1 MITLV
6 YLSIIMAKKKVHAEV
21 GKRVVE
27 LSNLDKVL
35 YPEDGILKAEIIEYY
50 LKLAP
55 TILNHIRGRALSLVR
70 YPDGIHGEQFFQ
82 KHRPDWTPDW
92 IDYKRLGQER
102 KKEYV
107 VAKEEA
113 TLVWLANLACLELHQ
128 IHSFSEHSDKPDY
141 IVYDL
146 DPPEDG
152 SMPLDQLKAI
162 AFDLKE
168 HLERYNYHVYVKTTG
183 GKGLHILTPIEARY
197 SFEECFQTAKL
208 IASEFIKKHD
218 QTTLHIKKEARKGRV
233 LIDIYRNR
241 PSQTIV
247 CPYSLRGRVGATAS
261 TPITWEELETLSDLA
276 DWNIR
281 TTLDRVLNEGDAWEQ
296 IRGWAVP
303 LHTDKRTPVSK
314 ALPPNER
321 HKTPAQLEDYE
332 KKRDPSRTPEPFES
346 DLDVAG
352 SRFCIQRHH
361 ASHLHY
367 DLRLEQDGVLKS
379 WAIPRGMPPF
389 PGVKRLAVQTEDHP
403 LKYLTFEGEIPK
415 GEYGGGMMWIYAIGR
430 YEITKEKKQGFYFRL
445 SGKQLSAE
453 YRMHLMKD
461 KEWLLERVDQPQQ
474 NLLEPFIKP
483 MLADASKRV
492 PIGDYYYELKW
503 DGIRALIYVN
513 EGQLRIFSRN
523 GNDITEQFPELELP
537 EQAFRINNAIF
548 DGEIVCLDQE
558 GRANFKKVI
567 KRLMSKKHFDRE
579 SKRSPAYCYLFD
591 CLYLDGRSLMND
603 PQERRRW
610 WMIDSLRVGQTNF
623 RVSELEE
630 DGKALF
636 AAAKAHGLEG
646 IVAKRKE
653 AKYQPGKRSD
663 AWIKVKVKETKD
675 CAIIGYTIGE
685 GEREQT
691 FGSLQ
696 LAEQSEDGWV
706 YRGRVGTGFDDRL
719 LKSLSKEFE
728 QLVTKEPPVASE
740 VHEEHK
746 TVWVK
751 PSLMCE
757 VEFSMITDNGTFRDP
772 VFKKLITRD

>member
-1 MITLV
+1 
-6 YLSIIMAKKKVHAEV
+6 MAKQKVHAEV

-35 YPEDGILKAEIIEYY
+35 YPDDEIMKAEIIEYY

-70 YPDGIHGEQFFQ
+70 YPDGIYGEQFFQ

-107 VAKEEA
+107 VAKEDA
-113 TLVWLANLACLELHQ
+113 TLVWLANLACLEIHQ

-152 SMPLDQLKAI
+152 SFPLKDLIDI
-162 AFDLKE
+162 AFALKE
-168 HLERYNYHVYVKTTG
+168 HLERYNYHVFVKTTG
-183 GKGLHILTPIEARY
+183 GKGLHLLTPIEARY
-197 SFEECFQTAKL
+197 SFEECFQAAKKV
-208 IASEFIKKHD
+208 ASDFIKKD
-218 QTTLHIKKEARKGRV
+218 DRTTLHIKKESRKGRV
-233 LIDIYRNR
+233 LVDIYRNR

-247 CPYSLRGRVGATAS
+247 CPYSLRGRIGATAS
-261 TPITWEELETLSDLA
+261 TPIGWEELGELDDLSK
-276 DWNIR
+276 WNIR
-281 TTLDRVLNEGDAWEQ
+281 TTLERVMNEGDAWEQ

-303 LHTDKRTPVSK
+303 IHTDKRAVLAK
-314 ALPPNER
+314 ELPPNKK
-321 HKTPAQLEDYE
+321 HKTPEQLADYE
-332 KKRDPSRTPEPFES
+332 KKRDFDKTPEPFRS
-346 DLDVAG
+346 DNEAPG

-379 WAIPRGMPPF
+379 WAIPRGMPPV

-415 GEYGGGMMWIYAIGR
+415 GEYGGGMMWVYANGR
-430 YEITKEKKQGFYFRL
+430 YEVTKEKKNGFYFRL

-461 KEWLLERVDQPQQ
+461 KEWLLERVDVPQQ
-474 NLLEPFIKP
+474 NMLDQVIKP
-483 MLADASKRV
+483 MLADASKKV

-503 DGIRALIYVN
+503 DGIRALIYLN
-513 EGQLRIFSRN
+513 EGQLKIYSRN
-523 GNDITEQFPELELP
+523 GNDITEQFPELNVP

-548 DGEIVCLDQE
+548 DGEIVCLDAE

-567 KRLMSKKHFDRE
+567 KRLMSKKNFDYE

-603 PQERRRW
+603 PQDRRRW
-610 WMIDSLRVGQTNF
+610 WMIDSLRVGETNY
-623 RVSELEE
+623 RISQVEE
-630 DGKALF
+630 DGRALF
-636 AAAKAHGLEG
+636 AAARAHGIEG
-646 IVAKRKE
+646 IVAKLSD
-653 AKYQPGKRSD
+653 AKYVAGKRSD
-663 AWIKVKVKETKD
+663 AWIKVKVKETMD
-675 CAIIGYTIGE
+675 CFVIGFTKGE
-685 GEREQT
+685 GEREKY

-696 LAEQSEDGWV
+696 LAEEKNGELI
-706 YRGRVGTGFDDRL
+706 YRGRVGTGFDDAL
-719 LKSLSKEFE
+719 LKSLTKQFID
-728 QLVTKEPPVASE
+728 LVTSE
-740 VHEEHK
+740 KPIESEAHEEKK
-746 TVWVK
+746 TIWLETKLV
-751 PSLMCE
+751 CE
-757 VEFSMITDNGTFRDP
+757 VEYSMLTENGTLRDP
-772 VFKKLITRD
+772 VFKKLIENDQ

>member
-1 MITLV
+1 MSKQKI
-6 YLSIIMAKKKVHAEV
+6 HAEV
-21 GKRVVE
+21 GKRVIE

-35 YPEDGILKAEIIEYY
+35 YPEDEIVKAEIIEYY

-70 YPDGIHGEQFFQ
+70 YPDGIYGEQFFQ

-113 TLVWLANLACLELHQ
+113 TLVWLANLACLEIHQ

-152 SMPLDQLKAI
+152 SFPLEDLKQI
-162 AFDLKE
+162 AFALKE
-168 HLERYNYHVYVKTTG
+168 HLERYNYHAFVKTTG
-183 GKGLHILTPIEARY
+183 GKGLHILTPLEAKY
-197 SFEECFQTAKL
+197 SFEECFQAAKK
-208 IASEFIKKHD
+208 IASDFIQKHD

-233 LIDIYRNR
+233 LVDIYRNR

-247 CPYSLRGRVGATAS
+247 CPYSLRGKAGATAS
-261 TPITWEELETLSDLA
+261 TPIEWEELEELKDLN

-281 TTLDRVLNEGDAWEQ
+281 TTLERVMNQGDAWEQ

-303 LHTDKRTPVSK
+303 LHTDKRAVVAK
-314 ALPPNER
+314 ELPPNKR
-321 HKTPAQLEDYE
+321 HKTPEQLSDYE
-332 KKRDPSRTPEPFES
+332 KKRDFNKTPEPLLS
-346 DLDVAG
+346 DMEAPG

-379 WAIPRGMPPF
+379 WAIPRGMPPV

-415 GEYGGGMMWIYAIGR
+415 GEYGGGMMWVYATGR
-430 YEITKEKKQGFYFRL
+430 YEITKEKKTGFYFRL

-461 KEWLLERVDQPQQ
+461 KEWLLERVDMPQQ
-474 NLLEPFIKP
+474 NLLEQVMKP
-483 MLADASKRV
+483 MLADAAKRV

-503 DGIRALIYVN
+503 DGIRALIYLN
-513 EGQLRIFSRN
+513 EGQLKIYSRN
-523 GNDITEQFPELELP
+523 GNDITEQFPELNVP

-548 DGEIVCLDQE
+548 DSEIVCLDQE
-558 GRANFKKVI
+558 GKANFKKVI
-567 KRLMSKKHFDRE
+567 KRLMSKKNFEYE

-591 CLYLDGRSLMND
+591 CLFLDGRSLMND
-603 PQERRRW
+603 PQDRRRW
-610 WMIDSLRVGQTNF
+610 WMIDSTRVGETNY
-623 RVSELEE
+623 RISQSEE
-630 DGKALF
+630 DGRALF
-636 AAAKAHGLEG
+636 AAAKAHGIEG
-646 IVAKRKE
+646 IVAKRID
-653 AKYQPGKRSD
+653 ARYTPGKRSD

-675 CAIIGYTIGE
+675 CLIIGFTEGE
-685 GEREQT
+685 GERERY

-696 LAEQSEDGWV
+696 LAEPDGDELI
-706 YRGRVGTGFDDRL
+706 YRGRVGTGFDDAL
-719 LKSLSKEFE
+719 LKLLTKQFVD
-728 QLVTKEPPVASE
+728 LVSADKPVEGE
-740 VHEEHK
+740 VHEEKK
-746 TVWVK
+746 TVWLK
-751 PSLMCE
+751 PELVCE
-757 VEFSMITDNGTFRDP
+757 VEYSMITDNGTFRDP
-772 VFKKLITRD
+772 VFKKLIDNV